1 MANREDA
8 EMKTCF
14 YAGLTADGKQKRIE
28 IEGSMK
34 VWPAKAKIKLPVGT
48 AFLMPVAKTE
58 GGGLTAWLGEI
69 EILDEMDIRAGD
81 IVCEDREEYKDWIV
95 TNTAGQKARTMT
107 AALNK
112 ARKEKDEGI
121 FDLTINQIHHRMYN
135 MNRSQK
141 AAVCAYVLQRLGGF

>member
-14 YAGLTADGKQKRIE
+14 YAGLTADGRQKRIE
-28 IEGSMK
+28 IEGNMK

-48 AFLMPVAKTE
+48 KFLLPIADTDD
-58 GGGLTAWLGEI
+58 GGITAWFGEI
-69 EILDEMDIRAGD
+69 EITDN
-81 IVCEDREEYKDWIV
+81 EDYTERPDWIV

-112 ARKEKDEGI
+112 ARRDKDEKI
-121 FDLTINQIHHRMYN
+121 FDLTINQIHDRMYN

>member
-14 YAGLTADGKQKRIE
+14 YAGLSSDGKQKRIE
-28 IEGSMK
+28 IEGKMK
-34 VWPAKAKIKLPVGT
+34 VWPAKSKIKLPVGT
-48 AFLMPVAKTE
+48 AFIMPVANTE

-69 EILDEMDIRAGD
+69 EILEDTSA
-81 IVCEDREEYKDWIV
+81 CEDREEYKDWIV

-112 ARKEKDEGI
+112 ARRDNDEQF
-121 FDLTINQIHHRMYN
+121 FDLTINQIHSRMHN

-141 AAVCAYVLQRLGGF
+141 AAVCSYVLQRLGGF